1 MKQDFGKRDAPDTVA
16 ESWELASHPDGESQV
31 ESGEWIGWTI
41 KKLGELDHDGF
52 WGTSCEVGRFPLI
65 VKLIDAQRDLSIQ
78 VHPSDQSALPEE
90 GEQGKAEMWYIVDCE
105 PQAFLYLGFSRCI
118 TREEFLQRAQ
128 DGSICE
134 VLKYLGPGDKGRCV
148 LYYARSDPRH
158 WSWNFGGRNSAKLQ
172 HHLSYI

>member
-65 VKLIDAQRDLSIQ
+65 VKLIDAQRDLSI
-78 VHPSDQSALPEE
+78 
-90 GEQGKAEMWYIVDCE
+90 
-105 PQAFLYLGFSRCI
+105 RCI
-118 TREEFLQRAQ
+118 PRTKVLFQKKESRARQ
-128 DGSICE
+128 KCGTSWT
-134 VLKYLGPGDKGRCV
+134 VNLK
-148 LYYARSDPRH
+148 RSCT
-158 WSWNFGGRNSAKLQ
+158 
-172 HHLSYI
+172 